1 MKKKK
6 EKMKKKDKQKGKGG
20 NSQRIKKKKV
30 LKMMKK
36 EWVEDELEEDVAARL
51 NGEKLAFQL
60 R

>member
-1 MKKKK
+1 
-6 EKMKKKDKQKGKGG
+6 MKKKDKQKGIGG